1 MLIGWISRFKFSK
14 GLFIDTP
21 RMAIIII
28 RDAVMMEFLVETV
41 IISFTMGGL
50 IGGIISLK
58 LVTPQ
63 KIAVTPPEN
72 TLGSDAPK

>member
-1 MLIGWISRFKFSK
+1 
-14 GLFIDTP
+14 
-21 RMAIIII
+21 MAISYK
-28 RDAVMMEFLVETV
+28 DAVMMEFLAETV

-63 KIAVTPPEN
+63 NTPVTPPEN
-72 TLGSDAPK
+72 TLGSGTSK